1 MDSLEPRQ
9 TVGVLFTEPPN
20 ATVVWGLYWGGGN
33 RGFAAFIDGALVVHR
48 HDPEDS
54 FGLLGLFGLW
64 IARGEHLQYS
74 TVNAFMHERMNDEDE
89 RADDRLAGP

>member
-54 FGLLGLFGLW
+54 FGLLGLFGFVDR
-64 IARGEHLQYS
+64 AGR
-74 TVNAFMHERMNDEDE
+74 AFAIFYCECIH
-89 RADDRLAGP
+89 A